1 MSHGFS
7 IWLAWYAWFLVML
20 SSERCAKKL
29 QAKGRK
35 VFLGFL
41 QQLHPGLK
49 EHLEKKSSPAL
60 AEQGWM
66 DWNGWVCWVRN
77 DMNALHIFFGVSLWK
92 KNQFWCKKTS
102 ASLWEGVP
110 YFQDDPHMLQW
121 GTPRRKKMSV
131 VTGMITLIVLEICR
145 YFWINQGGFPCIPP
159 LLDQPQPTNQ
169 TNIQQI

>member
-1 MSHGFS
+1 
-7 IWLAWYAWFLVML
+7 ML

-66 DWNGWVCWVRN
+66 D
-77 DMNALHIFFGVSLWK
+77 
-92 KNQFWCKKTS
+92 
-102 ASLWEGVP
+102 
-110 YFQDDPHMLQW
+110 
-121 GTPRRKKMSV
+121 
-131 VTGMITLIVLEICR
+131 
-145 YFWINQGGFPCIPP
+145 
-159 LLDQPQPTNQ
+159 
-169 TNIQQI
+169 